1 MHVDQTHN
9 NNDERD
15 LPVGELLRRLS
26 DEATTLVRK
35 EIELAK
41 AEMAEKGRKAG
52 AGAGMFGGAAATGLM
67 ALGALTACLI
77 LALNHAVSDWLAAL
91 IVGLVFAGV
100 AAVLALQGKHRTD
113 EVGSPVP
120 EQAVESV
127 KEDVQWAKTRAKSA
141 RR

>member
-1 MHVDQTHN
+1 MHVDHSN
-9 NNDERD
+9 HDERD
-15 LPVGELLRRLS
+15 LPIGELLRRLS

-41 AEMAEKGRKAG
+41 AEMSEKGRKAG

-77 LALNHAVSDWLAAL
+77 LALNHAVTDWLAAL
-91 IVGLVFAGV
+91 IVALAWGAV
-100 AAVLALQGKHRTD
+100 AAVLALNGKHKTD
-113 EVGSPVP
+113 EVGQPVP

-127 KEDVQWAKTRAKSA
+127 KEDVQWAKTQAKSA